1 MKRLRPVGRLLS
13 HGDRNEYALDLAFV
27 QARINELEREKTALK
42 KKYAK
47 LKVDIERELELLNKE
62 SEKLINAIRY
72 NIEFEELDYREEQ
85 EEMIKS
91 LVT

>member
-27 QARINELEREKTALK
+27 QARINELEREKQALK
-42 KKYAK
+42 KKYMK
-47 LKVDIERELELLNKE
+47 LKVDLERELELLTKE

-72 NIEFEELDYREEQ
+72 NIEFEEVDYREEQ

>member
-27 QARINELEREKTALK
+27 QARINELEREKLALK
-42 KKYAK
+42 KKYMK
-47 LKVDIERELELLNKE
+47 LKVDLERELELLTKE

-72 NIEFEELDYREEQ
+72 NIEFEEVDYREEQ

>member
-1 MKRLRPVGRLLS
+1 MKRLRPVGKLLS

-27 QARINELEREKTALK
+27 QARINELEREKHALK
-42 KKYAK
+42 KKYQK
-47 LKVDIERELELLNKE
+47 LKVDLEREMELLTKE

-72 NIEFEELDYREEQ
+72 NIEFEEMEYGNEQ
-85 EEMIKS
+85 EEIVKS